1 MAVLATY
8 TEDNDVELDFTTV
21 TQTAVA
27 TNTGGSFIDVNYA
40 RASIQVTSST
50 NNRVRSKKVLTPVT
64 EFWFHANVYAANLS
78 GSGTIA
84 WCAKSRANSDIDQF
98 RLVYTGT
105 GSTVQF
111 QRNNSGSFVSLGS
124 SFSFASA
131 TVNTIDIYC
140 KIDGS
145 AGVFQ
150 FYLNGSLVASFSGAA
165 LATQHNVVDSFGLSS
180 FSNGASTYWSE
191 CVVADESTI
200 GWRVKSIF
208 PNGAG
213 NQNDFS
219 STFAAVDEQAL
230 DLADFAGSNTVNHIS
245 LYGMSNV
252 NAADFNRQ
260 VKAVVVTATI
270 LKSSDSTPTD
280 AQIAI
285 RSGGTNAFSSSL
297 GLAVGRNDPQVI
309 YSTNP
314 VTSSAW
320 TVSDVDAVE
329 VGLKAV

>member
-21 TQTAVA
+21 TQTAVT
-27 TNTGGSFIDVNYA
+27 TNTGGTFADLNYA

-50 NNRVRSKKVLTPVT
+50 NNRVRSKRVLTPVT

-84 WCAKSRANSDIDQF
+84 WCAKSRANSDTDQF

-111 QRNNSGSFVSLGS
+111 QRNNAGSFVSLGS
-124 SFSFASA
+124 SFSFSSA
-131 TVNTIDIYC
+131 AIHTIDIYC

-150 FYLNGSLVASFSGAA
+150 FYLNGTLVASFSGGA
-165 LATQHNVVDSFGLSS
+165 LQTQHNVVDSFGLSS

-191 CVVADESTI
+191 CVVADESTL
-200 GWRVKSIF
+200 GWRVKTIA
-208 PNGAG
+208 PNAGG

-219 STFAAVDEQAL
+219 STFAAVDEQAT
-230 DLADFAGSNTVNHIS
+230 DLADFAASNTVNHIS
-245 LYGMSNV
+245 LYAYSNL
-252 NAADFNRQ
+252 NAADAFRQ
-260 VKAVVVTATI
+260 MKAVVVSSVL

-280 AQIAI
+280 AQVAL
-285 RSGGTNAFSSSL
+285 RSGGTNNFSSSL
-297 GLAVGRNDPQVI
+297 GMSVGRTDSQLI

-314 VTSSAW
+314 VTTVAW
-320 TVSDVDAVE
+320 TAADVDALE
-329 VGLKAV
+329 IGLKAV

>member
-8 TEDNDVELDFTTV
+8 TEDNDVELDLTTV
-21 TQTAVA
+21 LQTVVT
-27 TNTGGSFIDVNYA
+27 TNTGGTYCDLNYA
-40 RASIQVTSST
+40 RAAIQVTSST

-64 EFWFHANVYAANLS
+64 EFWFHANAYAANLS

-84 WCAKSRANSDIDQF
+84 WCAKSRANSDTDQF

-111 QRNNSGSFVSLGS
+111 QRNNAGSFVSLGS
-124 SFSFASA
+124 SFSFSSSA
-131 TVNTIDIYC
+131 LNTIDIYC

-145 AGVFQ
+145 SGVFQ
-150 FYLNGSLVASFSGAA
+150 FYLNGTLVASFSGGA
-165 LATQHNVVDSFGLSS
+165 LQTQHNVVDSFGLSS

-200 GWRVKSIF
+200 GWRVKTIV
-208 PNGAG
+208 PNAAG

-219 STFAAVDEQAL
+219 STFAAVDEQAI
-230 DLADFAGSNTVNHIS
+230 DLADFAASNTVNHIS
-245 LYGMSNV
+245 LYGMSNL
-252 NAADFNRQ
+252 NSADAFRQ
-260 VKAVVVTATI
+260 VKALVVTATV

-297 GLAVGRNDPQVI
+297 GLSVGRNYPQVV
-309 YSTNP
+309 YATNP
-314 VTSSAW
+314 VTSVAW
-320 TVSDVDAVE
+320 TPTDVDGVE
-329 VGLKAV
+329 IGLKAV